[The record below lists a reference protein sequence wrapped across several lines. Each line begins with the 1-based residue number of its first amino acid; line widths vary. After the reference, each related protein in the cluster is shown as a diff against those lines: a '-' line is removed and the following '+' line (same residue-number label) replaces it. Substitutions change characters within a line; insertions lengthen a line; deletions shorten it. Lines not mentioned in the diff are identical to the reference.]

1 MFDVYAIAN
10 AIGIDVGW
18 FGVAAG
24 IVLVLCGRHLGRQS
38 GIRDGANDMIVL
50 LENNGFL
57 KVKRKYTDDNGN
69 EVVEYSK
76 IDE

>member
-10 AIGIDVGW
+10 AIGIDAGW
-18 FGVAAG
+18 LGVAAG
-24 IVLVLCGRHLGRQS
+24 VALVLMGRHLGRQS
-38 GIRDGANDMIVL
+38 GVRDGANEMIVL
-50 LENNGFL
+50 LEDNGFL